1 MTPAEFEALP
11 LFPLRGT
18 EGNDPTGYTALQ
30 SALLGYIDY
39 YHTALWLVFFGS
51 LFYMVLRY
59 LRPAIFSPEKAAAA
73 PVPAPVIEGDWK
85 QRAIARYKRI
95 FHISEIENDLTL
107 RLFGGAILLGF
118 MVTFRGWESSTA
130 NSLSALNTNSYICW
144 PFFQDCAK
152 WILFDSRP
160 NGYTLNTIFMA
171 MFGLIFLAVYGL
183 LAKKYVIAHAC
194 ILVLF
199 AFKIYVTLINFSYNA
214 NYDYYHTAFCLVFLF
229 AAHKR
234 FFGSL
239 TVIFLYF
246 LSTAA
251 KIHETWTLGTY
262 FTALQ
267 TDLPLFPKG
276 TTMLW
281 TNLVILMEMVGA
293 WFLLSKNKY
302 LQRPAVFFFACFHL
316 YSGILVGYHYPS
328 IVMPSLLIFFGPL
341 YKPFERVP
349 VDLSALRGWF
359 LIGALLCLQMI
370 SHFIPGDEKLTME
383 GNFYGLYMFEANH
396 QCLVRVKNEVG
407 SDIYNQASTNARY
420 RCDPYRIMFQTQNI
434 FCKQEHKPQL
444 NLQIGHSINGGPFYL
459 IVDEADLCS
468 LTYTPFG
475 RNHWIKTEETARPM
489 ARPHKNLYW

>member
-1 MTPAEFEALP
+1 MRSADFESLP
-11 LFPLRGT
+11 LFPLNGT
-18 EGNDPTGYTALQ
+18 EMNDPTGYTPIQA
-30 SALLGYIDY
+30 ALLDYVDY
-39 YHTALWLVFFGS
+39 YHTALWLVFFGL
-51 LFYMVLRY
+51 LFYMVFRY
-59 LRPAIFSPEKAAAA
+59 IRPAIFA
-73 PVPAPVIEGDWK
+73 PATPAPALAVMVDGDWK
-85 QRAIARYKRI
+85 QRAIAYYKRI
-95 FHISEIENDLTL
+95 FRIDEIENDLAL

-118 MVTFRGWESSTA
+118 MVTFRGWESSTL
-130 NSLSALNTNSYICW
+130 NSLSALNSAAYTCW
-144 PFFQDCAK
+144 PFFQDCGK

-160 NGYTLNTIFMA
+160 AGYTLNTIFMA

-183 LAKKYVIAHAC
+183 IAKKYVLAHAC

-199 AFKIYVTLINFSYNA
+199 IFKMYVTLINFSYNA
-214 NYDYYHTAFCLVFLF
+214 NYDYYHTVFCFVFLF
-229 AAHKR
+229 VAHKR

-239 TVIFLYF
+239 AVIMLYF

-262 FTALQ
+262 FSSLQ

-281 TNLVILMEMVGA
+281 TNIVIGMEMVGA
-293 WFLLSKNKY
+293 WFLMSRNKY

-349 VDLSALRGWF
+349 MDFAAMRGWLLISAL
-359 LIGALLCLQMI
+359 ICLQMI
-370 SHFIPGDEKLTME
+370 SHLIPGDEKLTME

-396 QCLVRVKNEVG
+396 QCIVRVQNEVG
-407 SDIYNQASTNARY
+407 LDVYNHSSINARH
-420 RCDPYRIMFQTQNI
+420 RCDPYRVMFQTQNI
-434 FCKQEHKPQL
+434 FCKAEPKPRMK
-444 NLQIGHSINGGPFYL
+444 LQIGHSINGGPFYR
-459 IVDEADLCS
+459 IVNTPDLCS

-475 RNHWIKTEETARPM
+475 RNHWIETEETAKPM
-489 ARPHKNLYW
+489 GRPHKNLYW